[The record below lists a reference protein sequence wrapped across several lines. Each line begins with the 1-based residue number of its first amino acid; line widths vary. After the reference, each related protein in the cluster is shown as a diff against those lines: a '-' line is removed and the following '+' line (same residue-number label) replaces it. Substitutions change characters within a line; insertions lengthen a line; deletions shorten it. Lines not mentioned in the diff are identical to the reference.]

1 MNNWRV
7 IFATVVIFGTGVIT
21 GGLLVDFVQDSH
33 VRPAHKSVGKF
44 RPANTNQVVRP
55 PDAGKPSRL
64 PEMLSKQFL
73 QRLDKDL
80 HLAPEQHEAI
90 QKIIAES
97 QNRMRIVMQESHQ
110 EIRGVLAPEQRL
122 QFDEL
127 MKRQFR
133 KPGGTN
139 AAPETLSTT
148 NAPATN
154 APAI

>member
-1 MNNWRV
+1 VNNWRV
-7 IFATVVIFGTGVIT
+7 IFATVVIFGAGVIT
-21 GGLLVDFVQDSH
+21 GGLLVDYVQDSH
-33 VRPAHKSVGKF
+33 KPGHKLAGKS

-55 PDAGKPSRL
+55 TDAGKPSKL

-90 QKIIAES
+90 EKIIAAS
-97 QNRMRIVMQESHQ
+97 QNRMRVVMQESQQ
-110 EIRGVLAPEQRL
+110 EIRGVLTPEQRL

-139 AAPETLSTT
+139 AAPGTL
-148 NAPATN
+148 APTN